1 MRCLRFFPGSRR
13 VALASKESVLRGKVM
28 KPREKWLRLSGGAL
42 ALVASILA
50 EWLSLGSGALV
61 IVASILTAD
70 CPSSD

>member
-1 MRCLRFFPGSRR
+1 
-13 VALASKESVLRGKVM
+13 M